1 MIKNTG
7 FNYFNFRPSIS
18 IRLAVFFL
26 ALAWAFASAAYGA
39 ARAESPRAEFE
50 ERRRAVATNME
61 AATVWIVVEDDDNL
75 AVGSGFIV
83 ADGFIATNA
92 HVVDGLGKGGSVYV
106 LNERIP
112 MRKAKIVNAIYEDKS
127 EAVSG
132 RDFALLRFDPPK
144 GADLPVLL
152 FNFDIQRMDRVSAW
166 GYPAMVTRFDAS
178 TERLREGDTSSLKPA
193 PVVYTEGTVNTIV
206 RDKAGV
212 SILHS
217 ASIAGGNSGGPLVN
231 SRGEVVGIN
240 TWGYREE
247 DEGAFLNGAQTASEL
262 AFFLIDNGVT
272 PRLAP
277 GQQMAARTE
286 RTGASGNTFAA
297 RRQEKED
304 GRERNLGDYSVVIP
318 RGWSVLDEGE
328 NMILAGADDE
338 AAAVGIMTAYREG
351 RSLARVARDLSK
363 EFDGGE
369 PELDDDIYMFTF
381 SDDGVDTLVCVGEA
395 DDEEEKYVMIFV
407 SGDGDD
413 PGVQE
418 MLNSVN

>member
-1 MIKNTG
+1 M
-7 FNYFNFRPSIS
+7 
-18 IRLAVFFL
+18 A
-26 ALAWAFASAAYGA
+26 AS
-39 ARAESPRAEFE
+39 
-50 ERRRAVATNME
+50 ME
-61 AATVWIVVEDDDNL
+61 AATVWIVVEDDDSL
-75 AVGSGFIV
+75 ATGSGFIV
-83 ADGFIATNA
+83 ADGVIATNA
-92 HVVDGLGKGGSVYV
+92 HVVDGIGKRGSVYV

-112 MRKAKIVNAIYEDKS
+112 MRKAKIVNTIYEDKS

-132 RDFALLRFDPPK
+132 RDFALLRFDPPG
-144 GADLPVLL
+144 GAELPVLL
-152 FNFDIQRMDRVSAW
+152 FNFDVQRMDRVSAW

-178 TERLREGDTSSLKPA
+178 TERLLEGDTRNLKPA

-206 RDKAGV
+206 RDKAGA

-231 SRGEVVGIN
+231 NRGEVVGMN

-286 RTGASGNTFAA
+286 RTGESGGVFAA
-297 RRQEKED
+297 RRQEKEE

-328 NMILAGADDE
+328 NMILAGSDDE
-338 AAAVGIMTAYREG
+338 AAVVGIMTADRDG
-351 RSLARVARDLSK
+351 RSLARIARDLSK
-363 EFDGGE
+363 EFDGEE
-369 PELDDDIYMFTF
+369 PELDDDVYMFTF
-381 SDDGVDTLVCVGEA
+381 SDDGVDTLVCVGET
-395 DDEEEKYVMIFV
+395 DDDDKYVMVFV

-413 PGVQE
+413 PGVQA

>member
-1 MIKNTG
+1 M
-7 FNYFNFRPSIS
+7 
-18 IRLAVFFL
+18 A
-26 ALAWAFASAAYGA
+26 AS
-39 ARAESPRAEFE
+39 
-50 ERRRAVATNME
+50 ME
-61 AATVWIVVEDDDNL
+61 AATVWIVAEDDDEL
-75 AVGSGFIV
+75 TTGSGFIV

-92 HVVDGLGKGGSVYV
+92 HVVDELGEDGVIYV

-112 MRKAKIVNAIYEDKS
+112 MRKAKIVNFIHEDKS
-127 EAVSG
+127 EAISG
-132 RDFALLRFDPPK
+132 RDFALLRFDPPE
-144 GADLPVLL
+144 GAELSVLL
-152 FNFDIQRMDRVSAW
+152 FNFDVQKMDRVSAW
-166 GYPAMVTRFDAS
+166 GYPAMVTQFDAS
-178 TERLREGDTSSLKPA
+178 TERLREGDTRNLKPA

-206 RDKAGV
+206 RDKAGA

-231 SRGEVVGIN
+231 NRGEVVGMN
-240 TWGYREE
+240 TWGYKEE

-286 RTGASGNTFAA
+286 RTGEIGSAFAA
-297 RRQEKED
+297 RRQEKEGE
-304 GRERNLGDYSVVIP
+304 GRERKLGDYSVVIP

-328 NMILAGADDE
+328 NMILAGSDDN
-338 AAAVGIMTAYREG
+338 AAVVGIMTADRDG
-351 RSLARVARDLSK
+351 RSLARIARDLSK

-369 PELDDDIYMFTF
+369 PELDDDVYMFAF

-395 DDEEEKYVMIFV
+395 DDDDKYVMVFV

-413 PGVQE
+413 PGVQA